1 MRFKG
6 QGAAALTFPGLN
18 VEEKIANLT
27 TSQVS
32 YNSLLYLTD
41 IVKSEYFGILQTP
54 SNVLLYN
61 FIRGDYC
68 QRGINQLI
76 YLLLI

>member
-6 QGAAALTFPGLN
+6 QGAALTLPGLN
-18 VEEKIANLT
+18 AEEKNTNLT

-32 YNSLLYLTD
+32 YNSLLCLTD

-68 QRGINQLI
+68 QRGINQFI
-76 YLLLI
+76 YLLFI

>member
-6 QGAAALTFPGLN
+6 QGAALTFPGLN
-18 VEEKIANLT
+18 AEEKIANLT

-61 FIRGDYC
+61 FIRGDYYK
-68 QRGINQLI
+68 RGINQLI

>member
-6 QGAAALTFPGLN
+6 QGAALTFPGLN
-18 VEEKIANLT
+18 EEEKNTNLT

-32 YNSLLYLTD
+32 YNSLLRLTD

-68 QRGINQLI
+68 QRGIIQSI
-76 YLLLI
+76 FLLFI

>member
-1 MRFKG
+1 MSFKG
-6 QGAAALTFPGLN
+6 QGAALTFPGMN
-18 VEEKIANLT
+18 AEEKIANLMT
-27 TSQVS
+27 TQVC
-32 YNSLLYLTD
+32 YNSLLHFKD
-41 IVKSEYFGILQTP
+41 IVKSEYFGILLTP

-61 FIRGDYC
+61 FIRGDFC